1 MKQKKNTG
9 NILWWQ
15 VPVKVIKAIL
25 GMPGVPNPNQI
36 SLEIHNTQ
44 FTKASKFSPSI
55 ARLQPLKKKS
65 TMHKTIV
72 KNLEGTGKNP
82 VSNPRQR

>member
-1 MKQKKNTG
+1 MKQKNTG

-44 FTKASKFSPSI
+44 FTKRASFSPSI

-72 KNLEGTGKNP
+72 KNLEGWQEPP